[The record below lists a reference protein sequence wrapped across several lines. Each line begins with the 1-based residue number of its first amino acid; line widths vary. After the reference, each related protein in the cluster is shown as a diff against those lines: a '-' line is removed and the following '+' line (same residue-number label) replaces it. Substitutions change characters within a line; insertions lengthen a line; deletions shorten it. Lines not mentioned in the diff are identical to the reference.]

1 MKLFVK
7 DEVAKID
14 GKEISYKSINVKVD
28 LGHPVGEYLIGL
40 KFETKN
46 EKENILNNIDVA
58 VFELENKIYN
68 DKPIIRPIVKVGTI
82 TFVPKMSKD
91 TLTLLRLALQ
101 K

>member
-1 MKLFVK
+1 MKLFAK

-14 GKEISYKSINVKVD
+14 GKEISYKSINAKVD
-28 LGHPVGEYLIGL
+28 LGYPVGEYLIGL

-58 VFELENKIYN
+58 EFELENKIYN

>member
-1 MKLFVK
+1 MKLFAK
-7 DEVAKID
+7 DEIAKID
-14 GKEISYKSINVKVD
+14 GKEIAYKSINVKVD

-40 KFETKN
+40 NFETKN
-46 EKENILNNIDVA
+46 DKENILNNIDVA
-58 VFELENKIYN
+58 DFELENKIYN
-68 DKPIIRPIVKVGTI
+68 DKLIIRPIVKVGTI

>member
-7 DEVAKID
+7 DEVAKIE
-14 GKEISYKSINVKVD
+14 GKEIAYKSINVKVD

-58 VFELENKIYN
+58 EFELENKIYN
-68 DKPIIRPIVKVGTI
+68 DKISIKPIVNVIFPTFTI
-82 TFVPKMSKD
+82 GLIEILS
-91 TLTLLRLALQ
+91 L
-101 K
+101 